1 MEEFKLQAQCFQW
14 HWNNYPDERGLLFTV
29 NNNSGSRKEGA
40 VMKAMGVVAGVS
52 DMIYLQ
58 FRGPVFLEFKTAT
71 GRQSPAQKRF
81 QEIVESQGYQYHI
94 IRNFHDFR
102 TATGK

>member
-1 MEEFKLQAQCFQW
+1 MEEFKLQAQCFQY
-14 HWNNYPDERGLLFTV
+14 HWNNYPNERGLLFTV

-40 VMKAMGVVAGVS
+40 VMKAMGVVAG
-52 DMIYLQ
+52 
-58 FRGPVFLEFKTAT
+58 GPVFLEFKTAT

-102 TATGK
+102 TAIGK